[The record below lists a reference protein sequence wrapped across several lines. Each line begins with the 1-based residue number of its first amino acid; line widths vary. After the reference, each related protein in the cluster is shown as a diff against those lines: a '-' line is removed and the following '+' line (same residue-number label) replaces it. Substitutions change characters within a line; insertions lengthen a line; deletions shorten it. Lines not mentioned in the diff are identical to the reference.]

1 MENVYI
7 GVDVGG
13 MSLKAGPV
21 TEDGK
26 ILFKDTEPTN
36 SKETGKEGFL
46 KDIKNLI
53 LRVIDKID
61 KNLYE
66 IKGIGFGMPGF
77 VSPSKVIV

>member
-7 GVDVGG
+7 GVDVGC

-21 TEDGK
+21 TEEGK

-53 LRVIDKID
+53 LRYIFMVIT
-61 KNLYE
+61 LL
-66 IKGIGFGMPGF
+66 KGI
-77 VSPSKVIV
+77 KK